1 MLLFTALAEVVA
13 VEAPDEAEL
22 LDDEDVVVD
31 DDEATAEETD
41 EADPDAELDPA
52 ALDPQPA
59 SDTTNATAKMAEAIP
74 ARRVRNRMSFMLS
87 PFSRS

>member
-1 MLLFTALAEVVA
+1 MLLFTALAEVDA
-13 VEAPDEAEL
+13 AEL
-22 LDDEDVVVD
+22 PDADEDDVVD
-31 DDEATAEETD
+31 DDALATAEETE